1 MSASSVDSRSSV
13 SAVVVVSSMGPSV
26 SNLPGRVV
34 TTSAVHLRVG
44 PVPPIAGPGRIRS
57 GAMRVTEIWR
67 YPVKSMGGETL
78 LDAVVTDLGVEGDR
92 GWGVFDPATGLT
104 LTARRAPQLLMA
116 SARLHDGEVVIELPD
131 GREIGEGQDD
141 VLSEWLGQPVELRT
155 AGAEGGRYE
164 NPMNVV
170 DESDW
175 IEWNGPPGAFH
186 DSTRSRFT
194 LVSTESLGEW
204 DVRRFRT
211 NIVVDAGG
219 EDELVG
225 RQIRIGHAPDGIVAE
240 VTKRVDR
247 CIMVTRPQ
255 PGLERDLSVLTRI
268 RDERELCL
276 SVGCLVSAPGE
287 IGLGAEVEVLAD

>member
-1 MSASSVDSRSSV
+1 
-13 SAVVVVSSMGPSV
+13 
-26 SNLPGRVV
+26 
-34 TTSAVHLRVG
+34 
-44 PVPPIAGPGRIRS
+44 
-57 GAMRVTEIWR
+57 MRVTEIWR

-92 GWGVFDPATGLT
+92 GWGVFDPTSGLT

-141 VLSEWLGQPVELRT
+141 VLSDWLGRPVELRA

-164 NPMNVV
+164 NPMNVA

-175 IEWNGPPGAFH
+175 VEWDGPPGAFH
-186 DSTRSRFT
+186 DSSRSRFT
-194 LVSTESLGEW
+194 IVSTESLGEW

-211 NIVVDAGG
+211 NIVVDVGG

-225 RQIRIGHAPDGIVAE
+225 RRIRIGHAPDGVVAD

-255 PGLERDLSVLTRI
+255 PGLDRDLSVLTRI
-268 RDERELCL
+268 RDERDLCL
-276 SVGCLVSAPGE
+276 SVGCLVAAPGE
-287 IGLGAEVEVLAD
+287 IGLGAEVEVVPD